1 MNKIWKWLVGIF
13 LLLTISIFAFVMI
26 ENQTVTY
33 LPFRLLSM
41 YDYPF
46 IGGIIPYFL
55 FWGSMICSIILLV
68 LLVVVIFYPSAK
80 HSITLE
86 DENGKLTIQKKAI
99 EHFVLQIVRKEPF
112 LENPS
117 VKVVMRKKNIK
128 VKIQGKMRKVI
139 AVPQQQRLL
148 IEEVTAE
155 LRQLLGT
162 SDKLTTQ
169 VVLEDYQET
178 KKSNDSRRVE

>member
-1 MNKIWKWLVGIF
+1 
-13 LLLTISIFAFVMI
+13 
-26 ENQTVTY
+26 
-33 LPFRLLSM
+33 
-41 YDYPF
+41 
-46 IGGIIPYFL
+46 
-55 FWGSMICSIILLV
+55 
-68 LLVVVIFYPSAK
+68 
-80 HSITLE
+80 
-86 DENGKLTIQKKAI
+86 
-99 EHFVLQIVRKEPF
+99 
-112 LENPS
+112 
-117 VKVVMRKKNIK
+117 MRKKNIK

-178 KKSNDSRRVE
+178 KKNNDSNRVE

>member
-1 MNKIWKWLVGIF
+1 
-13 LLLTISIFAFVMI
+13 
-26 ENQTVTY
+26 
-33 LPFRLLSM
+33 
-41 YDYPF
+41 
-46 IGGIIPYFL
+46 
-55 FWGSMICSIILLV
+55 
-68 LLVVVIFYPSAK
+68 
-80 HSITLE
+80 
-86 DENGKLTIQKKAI
+86 
-99 EHFVLQIVRKEPF
+99 
-112 LENPS
+112 
-117 VKVVMRKKNIK
+117 MRKKNIK

-178 KKSNDSRRVE
+178 KKNNDSRRVE

>member
-1 MNKIWKWLVGIF
+1 
-13 LLLTISIFAFVMI
+13 
-26 ENQTVTY
+26 
-33 LPFRLLSM
+33 
-41 YDYPF
+41 
-46 IGGIIPYFL
+46 
-55 FWGSMICSIILLV
+55 V
-68 LLVVVIFYPSAK
+68 LLVVVIFYPNTK

-178 KKSNDSRRVE
+178 KKNNDSNRVE